1 MPTFY
6 VCTCKGSNNGSIEQA
21 FVSFFTTNDLILQ
34 EIAYLCTNIPNDTY
48 KRKTMKRHIT
58 KNWKQWAMATI
69 LLVAQESVMAQ
80 TQVVL
85 ETTMGNIRLELN
97 EKDTPLH
104 SKNFK
109 ELVEKGFYD
118 SLLFHRL
125 AFNFVIQAGDPNSKD
140 AEPGILLGNVE
151 EPYSVP
157 AEIRFPELIHKRG
170 ALCMAREGDAN
181 NPERVS
187 SAYQFYIV
195 YGRLYDDAMLDKIQ
209 ERLDTTTNG
218 QVILTPEIREIYKTQ
233 GGLPYLDGQYTVF
246 GEVVE
251 GLDVV
256 MRMQTADVDKNARPL
271 NDIRILR
278 AYIAEE

>member
-1 MPTFY
+1 M
-6 VCTCKGSNNGSIEQA
+6 
-21 FVSFFTTNDLILQ
+21 
-34 EIAYLCTNIPNDTY
+34 
-48 KRKTMKRHIT
+48 KRKIT
-58 KNWKQWAMATI
+58 KRWKLWAIVAMLIAIQIDTI
-69 LLVAQESVMAQ
+69 AQ

-97 EKDTPLH
+97 EKDCPLH
-104 SKNFK
+104 CKNFK

-125 AFNFVIQAGDPNSKD
+125 AYNFVIQAGDPNSKD
-140 AEPGILLGNVE
+140 AEPGKLLGNVE

-157 AEIRFPELIHKRG
+157 AEIRYPQMIHKRG

-195 YGRLYDDAMLDKIQ
+195 YGRTYDDAMLDKVQ

-218 QVILTPEIREIYKTQ
+218 QVILTPEVREIYKTQ

-251 GLDVV
+251 GLDVIK
-256 MRMQTADVDKNARPL
+256 RMQMSDVDKYSRPL

-278 AYIAEE
+278 TYIVAEE

>member
-1 MPTFY
+1 MMRILRCAITAMLLIAIQA
-6 VCTCKGSNNGSIEQA
+6 NG
-21 FVSFFTTNDLILQ
+21 T
-34 EIAYLCTNIPNDTY
+34 
-48 KRKTMKRHIT
+48 
-58 KNWKQWAMATI
+58 
-69 LLVAQESVMAQ
+69 AQ
-80 TQVVL
+80 TQVMF

-125 AFNFVIQAGDPNSKD
+125 AYNFVIQAGDPNSKN
-140 AEPGILLGNVE
+140 AEPGALLGNVE

-157 AEIRFPELIHKRG
+157 AEIRYPELMHKRG

-195 YGRLYDDAMLDKIQ
+195 YGRRYDDAMLDKVQ
-209 ERLDTTTNG
+209 ERLDSTTNG
-218 QVILTPEIREIYKTQ
+218 QVKLTPEVREIYKAQ
-233 GGLPYLDGQYTVF
+233 GGLPHLDAQYTVF

-256 MRMQTADVDKNARPL
+256 KRMQMMDVDKNARPL

-278 AYIAEE
+278 AYVVVTE